1 MAAHAFAEER
11 RRMTERQIAGRGVRD
26 SRVLDAFL
34 TVPRHHFVPER
45 LRVHAYED
53 RPLDIG
59 SGQTISQPYMVAAMT
74 ELLAPALTDRVLE
87 IGTGSGY
94 QTAILATLAG
104 HVTSIERFAG
114 LADRAQ
120 RLLRALEYR
129 NVTVLVGDG
138 TLGHTGGAPYDAII
152 FTAAAPRVPAAL
164 LEQLA
169 DGGRLVGP
177 VGQRDVQRLVRVTRT
192 AAGYREEAGIECVF
206 VPLVGS
212 DGWPD

>member
-1 MAAHAFAEER
+1 VLEAFMA
-11 RRMTERQIAGRGVRD
+11 
-26 SRVLDAFL
+26 
-34 TVPRHHFVPER
+34 VPRHHFVPDR
-45 LRVHAYED
+45 FRVHAYED

-74 ELLAPALTDRVLE
+74 ELLALRPTDHVLE

-120 RLLRALEYR
+120 RLLRALEYD
-129 NVTVLVGDG
+129 NVTVQVGDG
-138 TLGHTGGAPYDAII
+138 TLGHPDGAPYDAILV
-152 FTAAAPRVPAAL
+152 TAAAPRVPAAL
-164 LEQLA
+164 LDQLA
-169 DGGRLVGP
+169 MNGRLVCP
-177 VGQRDVQRLVRVTRT
+177 VGEREVQRLVRVVRT
-192 AAGYREEAGIECVF
+192 PEGYREEAGIECVF